1 MFDLIVGRERH
12 LPSHATLPIVASTF
26 TQVTAIGLLVI
37 LPTLYVTDR
46 LPEVPTMMA
55 FVAAAPAPPPPPP
68 PPPVQAAPSKPKPT
82 PKADA
87 PVVRDTFVAPREE
100 PEQLAALPNDEG
112 FEFGEPGGV
121 EGGIPG
127 GVVGGVVGGLPAAP
141 PPPPPPPPP
150 TPRGPVR
157 IGGQITQPALI
168 KRVEPE
174 YPSLAV
180 KAHIQGVVILEATV
194 SEDGD
199 VTDVRL
205 LRSANPLLDREAI
218 IAVRQWRY
226 SPVVLNGIRVPF
238 ILTVTLSFSLE
249 VTK

>member
-26 TQVTAIGLLVI
+26 AQICFVGFVVI
-37 LPTLYVTDR
+37 LPTLYVTDQ

-55 FVAAAPAPPPPPP
+55 FVAAPPTPPPPPP
-68 PPPVQAAPSKPKPT
+68 PPPPAAASKPKPAR
-82 PKADA
+82 KADVPA
-87 PVVRDTFVAPREE
+87 DQARFVAPLEE
-100 PEQLAALPNDEG
+100 PQQIAPLADDEG
-112 FEFGEPGGV
+112 VDFGESGGV

-127 GVVGGVVGGLPAAP
+127 GIVGGVVGGLPEAP

-150 TPRGPVR
+150 APRVPVR

-174 YPSLAV
+174 YPPLAV
-180 KAHIQGVVILEATV
+180 KARIQGVVILEATV
-194 SEDGD
+194 GEDGNVVD
-199 VTDVRL
+199 VKL
-205 LRSANPLLDREAI
+205 LRSANPLLDREAA

-226 SPVVLNGIRVPF
+226 TPVVLNGTRVPF